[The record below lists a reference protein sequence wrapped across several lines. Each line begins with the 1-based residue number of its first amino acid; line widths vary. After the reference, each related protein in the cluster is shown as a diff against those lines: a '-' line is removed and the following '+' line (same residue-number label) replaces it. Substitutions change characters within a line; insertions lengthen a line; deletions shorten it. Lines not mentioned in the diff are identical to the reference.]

1 MVTSTFVSFV
11 FAKRF
16 IEVEA
21 LYLQTQNSFAQLE
34 CDTCEHWAGLKGTPN
49 SGMHGAA
56 FSALERGRAGRGRRK
71 IFRVGQGVKSSERG
85 EVTVRLR
92 AFSGLG
98 GAGQS

>member
-1 MVTSTFVSFV
+1 MVTSTFTSFV

-21 LYLQTQNSFAQLE
+21 LYLQSQNSFAQLE
-34 CDTCEHWAGLKGTPN
+34 CDTCGHWAGLKGTPN

-56 FSALERGRAGRGRRK
+56 FFCFGAGRGRRK
-71 IFRVGQGVKSSERG
+71 IFGVGQGVKSSERG

-98 GAGQS
+98 GVGQS

>member
-34 CDTCEHWAGLKGTPN
+34 CDGCEPWAGFKICRI
-49 SGMHGAA
+49 SQMHGAD
-56 FSALERGRAGRGRRK
+56 FFCFGRGGTEEK
-71 IFRVGQGVKSSERG
+71 
-85 EVTVRLR
+85 
-92 AFSGLG
+92 FSGWG
-98 GAGQS
+98 RM

>member
-1 MVTSTFVSFV
+1 MSFV

-16 IEVEA
+16 IEVEP

-49 SGMHGAA
+49 SGMQGEA
-56 FSALERGRAGRGRRK
+56 FFCFGAGRGRRN
-71 IFRVGQGVKSSERG
+71 FFGVGQGVKSSEQG
-85 EVTVRLR
+85 EVAVRLR